1 MNQKIILTERQ
12 HQLILNK
19 IFEDINE
26 DINKQVLEEGLWE
39 KTKYYLSKLG
49 RYKANGKIFGKGKI
63 DQEAAA
69 QIQKIIDEKGNE
81 LIKDLDTT
89 IKKTN
94 PEFPNNEKSVDFLNT
109 IMQISTLYDTI
120 VGATKK
126 KIEDE
131 GYLTIDQANG
141 LINGLVEYVKK
152 FLDVDLTAAYSVVD
166 EAEGNVLELTD
177 DELQEIDEAWGLDEA
192 PYVEM
197 PSRADNEP
205 EEKNGVSVIRPKSG
219 QLATKN
225 TQVSKGGNSNN
236 QLSTTDNSSKGL
248 AKTSNVNVIG
258 KATNNSK
265 DKYANAT
272 DADFE
277 EIPNQQSN
285 TNLNAKDVRAG
296 LQGKR
301 GTGKD
306 KESTRMQTLK
316 SNKLPMTLAGVG
328 TSLGAFSWLANT
340 DWFKHLFDT
349 VSKTTDV
356 ETINQTIQNKSE
368 LIGNIKPGQGLTQL
382 MNSMNNAGLTP
393 NTTPE
398 QFLEQVKILGDGDVN
413 AGINALAA
421 KGGIF
426 VNPTAA
432 KQVLSDIA
440 QNPHGHGDNLG
451 QIFKGKWAGTGK
463 SIGDTLTCHD
473 SGQVKAMITS
483 TLTKAVPTIITKTAI
498 KTGAGYAIA
507 KGFGSI
513 LGPIGIGLVAG
524 GALVKLM
531 RLKGQKQ
538 SRAATLNMLYQS
550 LRNLDGGTGIV
561 KPETEVVSSKQA
573 STEAGIESS
582 LKGGDKGQGGDA
594 VSGGKGAGGDAV
606 SGGKGAGGVSND
618 DLYNSLL
625 NMFRF
630 VVASDK
636 KFGAGSV
643 AGGVATPKES
653 SDLKPGTKVT
663 WTNNKG
669 GKSNGIVSK
678 KARVKP
684 NETIVDTATGSK
696 SIPTNKLIKAGGN
709 LQEGLMTEGRY
720 IKNKELINY
729 LNRNVSPKRVKEFE
743 DFMNIV
749 EQIRNKIKNIKS
761 TDDKIFNKKIEAFKE
776 NPINLTDFKK
786 MFNISSTNPKTY
798 QNFAKFI
805 NDIFSTVYSGKF
817 KKGQMID
824 KLAGMGRVNADDI
837 NEAEAQFQRTQIEKD
852 AQDRSKFKKHLMRFM
867 TDAIGLFQYMFQ
879 QRRNMEANGGQ
890 QSQNKQTS
898 KSSLKQKQINKTGSA
913 PTAPSE
919 PTSES
924 VENKNPLLTEHIN
937 RIKKIMYKID

>member
-19 IFEDINE
+19 IVEDINE
-26 DINKQVLEEGLWE
+26 NINKQVLEEGLWE

-49 RYKANGKIFGKGKI
+49 RYKANGKIFGKGKV
-63 DQEAAA
+63 DKEAAA
-69 QIQKIIDEKGNE
+69 KIQAIIDKKGNEAIQKIDAE
-81 LIKDLDTT
+81 

-109 IMQISTLYDTI
+109 IMAISSVYDSI
-120 VGATKK
+120 VAATQKSPN
-126 KIEDE
+126 DE
-131 GYLTIDQANG
+131 GYLPIDAANG
-141 LINGLVEYVKK
+141 VINDLRDYVKK

-177 DELQEIDEAWGLDEA
+177 DELQEIDEAWGLNEA

-197 PSRADNEP
+197 PNRGDNEP

-219 QLATKN
+219 QLANKN

-236 QLSTTDNSSKGL
+236 QLSTTDNSNKGL
-248 AKTSNVNVIG
+248 AKTSNVKVSG
-258 KATNNSK
+258 KLTSNPRSR
-265 DKYANAT
+265 DISNA
-272 DADFE
+272 DY
-277 EIPNQQSN
+277 
-285 TNLNAKDVRAG
+285 KDVSPEDYNRIMNKDSSKSTRDYLA
-296 LQGKR
+296 GKR
-301 GTGKD
+301 GGGDDFK
-306 KESTRMQTLK
+306 STRMQTLK

-483 TLTKAVPTIITKTAI
+483 TLTKAVPTIVTKTAI

-507 KGFGSI
+507 KGFGSV
-513 LGPIGIGLVAG
+513 LGPIGVGLLAG

-561 KPETEVVSSKQA
+561 KPETEVVSPKQA
-573 STEAGIESS
+573 GTEAGMEGGVEGGMQ
-582 LKGGDKGQGGDA
+582 GGDKSGQGGKKTQ
-594 VSGGKGAGGDAV
+594 VS
-606 SGGKGAGGVSND
+606 D
-618 DLYNSLL
+618 DLYNSIRNL
-625 NMFRF
+625 FQF
-630 VVASDK
+630 IV
-636 KFGAGSV
+636 
-643 AGGVATPKES
+643 
-653 SDLKPGTKVT
+653 
-663 WTNNKG
+663 NNKKTLG
-669 GKSNGIVSK
+669 YKKGPLPTKNTQSTTTQPNSTQSSAFNAGDKVSWTTKSGKPTTGTV
-678 KARVKP
+678 VKP
-684 NETIVDTATGSK
+684 SETEGQTIVKGDK
-696 SIPTNKLIKAGGN
+696 SGKEFAIKNSNLKGG
-709 LQEGLMTEGRY
+709 LSEAKY
-720 IKNKELINY
+720 IKDKRLITY
-729 LNRNVSPKRVKEFE
+729 LEKNLSVDKLKSFENLMNRIEF
-743 DFMNIV
+743 
-749 EQIRNKIKNIKS
+749 IRNKVKKL
-761 TDDKIFNKKIEAFKE
+761 DAGGDKAIQNFVKAYQS
-776 NPINLTDFKK
+776 NPILLTDFQNL
-786 MFNISSTNPKTY
+786 FSVNSENP
-798 QNFAKFI
+798 QAVNSLMGFI
-805 NDIFSTVYSGKF
+805 NDVFVTLYSGKY
-817 KKGQMID
+817 KYDNMID
-824 KLAGMGRVNADDI
+824 KIADIGGGI
-837 NEAEAQFQRTQIEKD
+837 NNLEEAKAKGVD
-852 AQDRSKFKKHLMRFM
+852 PQDRRAFKSNLLKFL
-867 TDAIGLFQYMFQ
+867 TTTIQLFQYLD
-879 QRRNMEANGGQ
+879 
-890 QSQNKQTS
+890 K
-898 KSSLKQKQINKTGSA
+898 LKKEGKLNKTDAKKSVKKE
-913 PTAPSE
+913 E
-919 PTSES
+919 PKETQSES
-924 VENKNPLLTEHIN
+924 VNETNNLLTEQIN